1 MRVALLIGPA
11 GSGKTYRCMEALRD
25 AERAG
30 RRALLLVP
38 DQFTYAADRLL
49 LDDPSLPG
57 TRFVRVASFRRLVH
71 LLAQRRAAPRLL
83 SEQGRRMLLR
93 RIVDG
98 ASDEVLGP
106 FARVRA
112 RPGFVDALAL
122 TVREIKGIAGAE
134 AAEQLAA
141 AAGEHPKVAALARL
155 LQAYD
160 TAISE
165 AGLTDPEESAH
176 RIARE
181 IGAASET
188 WTDGPVWVDGFASF
202 TPTEKV
208 LLQAVGSVAGQL
220 TITLCCHP
228 ADAKT
233 ALAEAERAADH
244 GLSPIVPTFATR
256 LRERLERPL
265 FLPTVRTLLWLQGA
279 FPAAP
284 AVTYLEGRPHRFR
297 LSPPLAAIEAA
308 LFAGRPGGA
317 KSALEDLVRVRS
329 YPHPYRE
336 VVGWARTID
345 RWTRL
350 EDEPIRHRDITLL
363 VRDLEIYRPLIR
375 EVFER
380 YGLPVFVDQRRD
392 ASAHPLVRLCLSA
405 VEIASRGWSRANVI
419 ALLRNPILGTAA
431 ETVDRIEN
439 LSMEYGIEYER
450 WWETSWDALALPDR
464 ERIAPTRGYEETA
477 EEESESDAGEEGEE
491 GEGFSRR
498 TRDEAKMRR
507 RMLAAEEARQT
518 CARAF
523 PALRTFA
530 ETWRE
535 GGAPFANAVDALRK
549 LVGTYTGAGEPH
561 DALPR
566 MFADLGF
573 AHWSAE
579 ETHQVAALLD
589 EAFTAGVEL
598 MGSLEISP
606 RLFARLLKEAVAG
619 ASIGLTPR
627 ILDAVTVAEP
637 RRSRVNEARRVILG
651 GLDSGSFPRSAT
663 QDPLL
668 SDEERERL
676 AGLGLPLAQV
686 AIPSAE
692 EDLYLFYIACT
703 RARERLVVTYPRHAA
718 GGAVA
723 DPSPYLGELLRAVSA
738 EPGALVEE
746 RGEASPLTSCQQP
759 GELPAHLAA
768 ALRAAP
774 QEPSTLA
781 AEVTDRVPGT
791 EEIVA
796 RSLRRVERVERP
808 LPERLATEV
817 VRQLFPRTE
826 LRTSA
831 SRLETFAKCPF
842 MHFAQHVLHLQPR
855 PEAACTPLS
864 TGSAA
869 HRALEQFFAQPAA
882 MPEEAEASMRMRA
895 IFRRLAADEEFRIF
909 QVDPPS
915 AYRWQR
921 TGHNLELF
929 VQTELR
935 RLAQSGFRPRALE
948 LSFGLPVS
956 EEERASL
963 LRALGEGNLPPEG
976 GLPALEIELDPEAV
990 RAAGLPDLPWRV
1002 LLRGRIDRLDV
1013 GEGREALVIDYKQ
1026 GKQIRP
1032 MERDLDRGLGLQV
1045 ATYLLAARD
1054 LLGLTPAAGLY
1065 YSFRPQPRNTE
1076 SSVESGNVL
1085 QFGMRGIFLAP
1096 AKPKIDPEGAFL
1108 PKKAAG
1114 LETGGMDAVL
1124 ARLSAQIQQLSLGI
1138 LSGTIRPY
1146 PVGPQDQLPCR
1157 FCEYG
1162 SVCRFDPDRHP
1173 IRPPSAEEPEAV
1185 EGARDDAET

>member
-11 GSGKTYRCMEALRD
+11 GSGKTHRCMEALRD
-25 AERAG
+25 AERAS

-49 LDDPSLPG
+49 LGDPSLPG

-98 ASDEVLGP
+98 APDEVLGP

-228 ADAKT
+228 ADAET

-244 GLSPIVPTFATR
+244 GLSPIGPTFATR

-284 AVTYLEGRPHRFR
+284 EVTYLKGRPHRFR

-308 LFAGRPGGA
+308 LFASRQGGA
-317 KSALEDLVRVRS
+317 KSAPEDLVRVRS

-350 EDEPIRHRDITLL
+350 ADEPIRHRDITLL

-439 LSMEYGIEYER
+439 LSLEYGIEYER

-464 ERIAPTRGYEETA
+464 ERIAPTRGYEETT
-477 EEESESDAGEEGEE
+477 EEEPESDAGEEGEE

-518 CARAF
+518 CGRAF

-535 GGAPFANAVDALRK
+535 GGAPFANAVDALRT
-549 LVGTYTGAGEPH
+549 LVGTYAGAGEPH

-566 MFADLGF
+566 IFADREF

-589 EAFTAGVEL
+589 EVSATGVEL
-598 MGSLEISP
+598 MGSIEISP

-676 AGLGLPLAQV
+676 AGRGLPLAQV

-738 EPGALVEE
+738 ETRALVEE
-746 RGEASPLTSCQQP
+746 RGEVSPLTSCQQP
-759 GELPAHLAA
+759 GELPAHLAT

-796 RSLRRVERVERP
+796 RSLQRVERVERP

-855 PEAACTPLS
+855 PEAALTPLS

-869 HRALEQFFAQPAA
+869 HRALEHFFTQPAA
-882 MPEEAEASMRMRA
+882 MPEEADAPARMRA
-895 IFRRLAADEEFRIF
+895 IFRRLAEDEEFRIF

-956 EEERASL
+956 EEERAAL
-963 LRALGEGNLPPEG
+963 LRALCEGNLPPEG
-976 GLPALEIELDPEAV
+976 RLPALEIELDPGAV
-990 RAAGLPDLPWRV
+990 RAAGLPEQSWRV

-1026 GKQIRP
+1026 GKQERP
-1032 MERDLDRGLGLQV
+1032 MEKDLDRGLGLQV
-1045 ATYLLAARD
+1045 ATYLLAVRD

-1065 YSFRPQPRNTE
+1065 YSFRPLPHSTE
-1076 SSVESGNVL
+1076 SSVASGNVL

-1096 AKPKIDPEGAFL
+1096 AKAKIDPEGAFL

-1157 FCEYG
+1157 YCEYG

-1185 EGARDDAET
+1185 EGACDDAET